1 MNIQS
6 ITRMNLK
13 GVDKGL
19 NRLGGGRCVCACLSQ
34 DPGFSES
41 ASVAP
46 LIGKGLTGEQEVC
59 FKAVEWFWMQA
70 VEPDCLGMN
79 PDSLTYQI
87 GRPWAGPLTPLCP
100 WGK

>member
-46 LIGKGLTGEQEVC
+46 LIGKGLTGEQEVFSKLWSGFGC
-59 FKAVEWFWMQA
+59 RLRSRTAWV
-70 VEPDCLGMN
+70 
-79 PDSLTYQI
+79 
-87 GRPWAGPLTPLCP
+87 
-100 WGK
+100 